1 MASDG
6 VRRKIDNTIKLVF
19 QCNFTEVL
27 QNTVEVVEYIEK
39 NDVFFNEENKKKW
52 KQIMQYLMIGL
63 ENKDYLTV
71 GDILNYEL
79 KPMLNKSL

>member
-1 MASDG
+1 MTSDG
-6 VRRKIDNTIKLVF
+6 IRRKIDNTIKLVF

-39 NDVFFNEENKKKW
+39 NAVLSNNENKETW
-52 KQIMQYLMIGL
+52 KQIMQYLIIGL
-63 ENKDYLTV
+63 ENKDYLAV

-79 KPMLNKSL
+79 KPILNKLL